1 MPGIQPRGRSGRRY
15 SELEE
20 PGQNQAGLDEPRTK
34 RPMLG
39 LLLMHKIPWKTVGLA
54 AAVTLVT
61 LWIVY
66 NINPLGIRSIVAPT
80 PTS

>member
-1 MPGIQPRGRSGRRY
+1 
-15 SELEE
+15 
-20 PGQNQAGLDEPRTK
+20 
-34 RPMLG
+34 MLG